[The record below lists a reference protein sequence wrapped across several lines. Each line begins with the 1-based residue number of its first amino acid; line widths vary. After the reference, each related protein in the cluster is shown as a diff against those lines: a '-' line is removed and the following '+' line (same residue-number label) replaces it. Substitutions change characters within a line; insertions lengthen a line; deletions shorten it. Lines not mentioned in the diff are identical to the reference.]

1 MITDIELA
9 KMLTRCDSDPNYFGS
24 LSLEVQ
30 LDLKH
35 FCREIIKYGGTT
47 HAMAGG
53 KVFTDNTLLRPAKN
67 LVKSLKRKKE
77 EKGEL

>member
-1 MITDIELA
+1 LIPDTDLA
-9 KMLTRCDSDPNYFGS
+9 KMLQRCDSDPNYFAT
-24 LSLEVQ
+24 LSVEVQ

-67 LVKSLKRKKE
+67 LVKSLKKKND
-77 EKGEL
+77 